1 MNQPLKANTK
11 MKESF
16 KNQLLIIT
24 QSLCILLLI
33 GCGQPKR
40 WQADNKELF
49 CDKEFKNT
57 TYLDNIAMEVKRT
70 TLLNSNGTYE
80 SRQGWSADKSH
91 EQDYR
96 NTVGKSGDEDYS
108 FTGTWE
114 IIKPTTSLT
123 GDGSLEKFKPTYIKF
138 KSSTGQ
144 SGYACITCNDNFMA
158 LQPIDASGTWIVDE
172 GEINVGMFAGSMPTS
187 IENAE

>member
-1 MNQPLKANTK
+1 MRNTIKNQPLMILQT
-11 MKESF
+11 
-16 KNQLLIIT
+16 
-24 QSLCILLLI
+24 LCLLLVL
-33 GCGQPKR
+33 GCGQTRR
-40 WQADNKELF
+40 WQPDDKALF

-57 TYLDNIAMEVKRT
+57 AYLDNIAMEVKRT
-70 TLLNSNGTYE
+70 TILNSNGTYD
-80 SRQGWSADKSH
+80 SKQGWSSDKSH
-91 EQDYR
+91 EQEYR
-96 NTVGKSGDEDYS
+96 NTVGKSSDEDYS

-114 IIKPTTSLT
+114 IIKSTTGLG

-144 SGYACITCNDNFMA
+144 IGYARITCHDNFMD